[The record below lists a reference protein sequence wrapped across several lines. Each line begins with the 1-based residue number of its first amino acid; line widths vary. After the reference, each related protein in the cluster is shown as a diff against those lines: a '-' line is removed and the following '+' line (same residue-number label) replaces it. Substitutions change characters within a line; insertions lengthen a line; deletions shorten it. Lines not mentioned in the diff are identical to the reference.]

1 MARFRK
7 TGFTLIE
14 LLVVIAIIA
23 ILIALLLPAV
33 QQAREAA
40 RRTQCRNNLK
50 QIGLALH
57 NYHDVNQMFPPA
69 MIGALL
75 SPRGLPVDWS
85 ISDDP
90 DNNRGVYINYLGM
103 LLPYLDQAAMYNNI
117 NHDAQCMGRWGGGGS
132 PPCYTRNDVEVW
144 EVYLPSL
151 SCPSDPNSNGAN
163 LCTTNGVRLAR
174 GNYAAVGSDTTLNS
188 TSFTGQF
195 WMRLSRANRGF
206 MGVAGAARVQDVVDG
221 TSNTLAVLE
230 VRAASD
236 ANDPRGVW
244 AWGIGMTIW
253 GAGGINT
260 GIDQIR
266 ECRDDAVSG
275 MPCLGENS
283 SPAQNG
289 DLNLV
294 SRSMHEGGVHGLL
307 ADGSVRFL
315 SENLDASLYDALRA
329 IADHVVVGEF

>member
-50 QIGLALH
+50 QVGLALH

-85 ISDDP
+85 VSDDP
-90 DNNRGVYINYLGM
+90 NNNRGVYINYLGL

-117 NHDAQCMGRWGGGGS
+117 NHDAQCMGATTNPTCTS
-132 PPCYTRNDVEVW
+132 TNDDDVW
-144 EVYLPSL
+144 SVFLPSL
-151 SCPSDPNSNGAN
+151 ACASDLNSHAAN

-174 GNYAAVGSDTTLNS
+174 GNYAAVGSDTTIS
-188 TSFTGQF
+188 GTSFTGQF
-195 WMRLSRANRGF
+195 WMQLSGMHRGL

-221 TSNTLAVLE
+221 TSNTLACVE
-230 VRAASD
+230 VRAARD
-236 ANDPRGVW
+236 ANDPRGAW

-260 GIDQIR
+260 GIDYIR
-266 ECRDDAVSG
+266 ECRDDSYGG
-275 MPCLGENS
+275 MPCMGENS
-283 SPAQNG
+283 SPANNG

-294 SRSMHEGGVHGLL
+294 ARSIHEGGAHGLL

-315 SENLDASLYDALRA
+315 SENLDAGLYDALRA
-329 IADHVVVGEF
+329 IADNTIIGEF